1 MSEMT
6 SREQK
11 ALKIAEIA
19 ARRLPVFYNTGG
31 QDLYRRSPVAT
42 QQGHLYKVRG
52 ASPDEVNMFRR
63 IDEIFPDMPII
74 VGHGHGLEGLELAR
88 TCRNIY
94 LDLCST
100 YPEQN
105 VYRRAIDAVGSDRIL
120 FGTDL
125 ELISP
130 AFVLGSM
137 WEAQLT
143 EEQQRM
149 ILRENARR
157 ILKLP

>member
-1 MSEMT
+1 
-6 SREQK
+6 
-11 ALKIAEIA
+11 
-19 ARRLPVFYNTGG
+19 
-31 QDLYRRSPVAT
+31 
-42 QQGHLYKVRG
+42 
-52 ASPDEVNMFRR
+52 MFRR
-63 IDEIFPDMPII
+63 IDEIFPEMPII

-105 VYRRAIDAVGSDRIL
+105 VYRRAIDAVGPSRIL

-130 AFVLGSM
+130 AFVLGSI

-143 EEQQRM
+143 EQQQRM
-149 ILRENARR
+149 ILRENACR
-157 ILKLP
+157 ILTLPPSEA